1 MPTTTTAL
9 DLTTDVISLTA
20 AVCDIESVSLD
31 EEPLADAVEAALRD
45 LSHLSVTRV
54 GNTVVAR
61 TELGRD
67 ERVVLAGHIDT
78 VPLTTDPVNLP
89 TRRVGSAEGEVLWT
103 CSDGDWCR
111 EQQEG
116 LAL

>member
-9 DLTTDVISLTA
+9 DLTTDVTSLTA

-61 TELGRD
+61 TVRFPETTVVGEPITSYASTSTGARAYRSLAK
-67 ERVVLAGHIDT
+67 EVLA
-78 VPLTTDPVNLP
+78 
-89 TRRVGSAEGEVLWT
+89 R
-103 CSDGDWCR
+103 
-111 EQQEG
+111 
-116 LAL
+116 